1 MMQKSEKWC
10 MHDQLK
16 NMDAKEIELPSTI
29 FVRDIETRVLQGI
42 VLQSLAKI
50 KGISLLEGNLLDTLL
65 GRELER
71 VKGIFVVQDQ
81 KKHSVDVRVEINVM
95 YGVSIPEKSEEIQAK
110 VSEEI
115 SLWTG
120 LHVASVHVVFKD
132 LLSIPKSE
140 TKEETKEE
148 EALEEVF

>member
-1 MMQKSEKWC
+1 

-16 NMDAKEIELPSTI
+16 NMDAKEIELPNTI

-81 KKHSVDVRVEINVM
+81 KKHSVDIRVEINVV

-110 VSEEI
+110 IAEQV

-132 LLSIPKSE
+132 LIPFAP
-140 TKEETKEE
+140 EEKQEAKEE
-148 EALEEVF
+148 ETLEEVF

>member
-1 MMQKSEKWC
+1 

-16 NMDAKEIELPSTI
+16 NMDSKEIELPNTV

-50 KGISLLEGNLLDTLL
+50 QGVSLLEGNLFDTLL
-65 GRELER
+65 GREVER

-81 KKHSVDVRVEINVM
+81 KKQSVDIRVEINIM

-110 VSEEI
+110 VAEEV
-115 SLWTG
+115 SLWSG

-132 LLSIPKSE
+132 LIALDYEQKQV
-140 TKEETKEE
+140 KE
-148 EALEEVF
+148 EALEGAL